1 PEKPDKHGPHQ
12 IRKPQKHKQKHPKKG
27 TKKRVNK
34 KQNAIEIKT
43 NKPTHRS
50 IPVFTE
56 ISTIG
61 ALLTAKV
68 RNR

>member
-43 NKPTHRS
+43 NKPTRAKSPSHRGTRFQS
-50 IPVFTE
+50 TE
-56 ISTIG
+56 IPQRFIP
-61 ALLTAKV
+61 
-68 RNR
+68 